1 MHCQGWPQIT
11 GDGWDISSR
20 RSFKFRSTPSPIIAP
35 MTTHCRAPEF
45 ESQIALYAAGA
56 AILRKAVHG
65 VAPRELSTRIA
76 L

>member
-1 MHCQGWPQIT
+1 
-11 GDGWDISSR
+11 
-20 RSFKFRSTPSPIIAP
+20 

-65 VAPRELSTRIA
+65 VAPQELSTRIA

>member
-1 MHCQGWPQIT
+1 
-11 GDGWDISSR
+11 
-20 RSFKFRSTPSPIIAP
+20 
-35 MTTHCRAPEF
+35 MTTQCRAPEF

-65 VAPRELSTRIA
+65 VAPRELSTCIA